1 MSSIN
6 ADLAVELSMG
16 SAGFSLVTAT
26 TLQTGPYSRLQVV
39 ANAVFTSISGNG
51 IGGTWSATTIPAG
64 TEIVGPI
71 TSFQLTSGSVIAY
84 NGIINS

>member
-39 ANAVFTSISGNG
+39 ANAVFTSISGNN

-64 TEIVGPI
+64 TSIVGPI
-71 TSFQLTSGSVIAY
+71 TSFQLASGAVIAY

>member
-6 ADLAVELSMG
+6 ADLATELNMG

-39 ANAVFTSISGNG
+39 ANAVFTSISGNN

-64 TEIVGPI
+64 TSIVGPI

>member
-6 ADLAVELSMG
+6 ANLAVELSMG

-26 TLQTGPYSRLQVV
+26 SIQTGPFCKLQVV
-39 ANAVFTSISGNG
+39 TNAVFTSISGNG
-51 IGGTWSATTIPAG
+51 IGGTWSATTIPFG

-71 TSFQLTSGSVIAY
+71 TSFQLVSGAVIAY
-84 NGIINS
+84 NGVINS

>member
-6 ADLAVELSMG
+6 ANLASELSMG

-26 TLQTGPYSRLQVV
+26 SLQTGPFCKLQVV
-39 ANAVFTSISGNG
+39 TNAVFTSISGNN

-71 TSFQLTSGSVIAY
+71 TSFQLTSGAVIAY

>member
-6 ADLAVELSMG
+6 ANLAAELSMG

-39 ANAVFTSISGNG
+39 ANAVFTSISGNN

-64 TEIVGPI
+64 TSIVGPI